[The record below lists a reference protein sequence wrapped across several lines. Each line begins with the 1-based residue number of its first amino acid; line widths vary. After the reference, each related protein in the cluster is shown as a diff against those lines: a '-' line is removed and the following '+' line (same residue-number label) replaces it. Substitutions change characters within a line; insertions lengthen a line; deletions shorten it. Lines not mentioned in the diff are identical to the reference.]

1 MLKLHSEDINE
12 TGCNWHISEQSPAP
26 QKFSSTFALTSS
38 KVCFVLIHKIKI
50 EPQSGDGTIGS
61 ETAAGTGVGAIE
73 EESQDA
79 NSRGARQEANEDQ
92 RSSEALTG
100 QQHVGDA
107 CHHSQH
113 KQVQTTS
120 ETAAGTGVGAI
131 EEESQDANSRGAR
144 QEANED
150 QRKPLR
156 FATCRGHAHLHSTA
170 LSLEMGASCRWRMPP
185 QPTPAGWSCAPWVGS
200 FFRVTEGL
208 SGLN

>member
-92 RSSEALTG
+92 R
-100 QQHVGDA
+100 
-107 CHHSQH
+107 
-113 KQVQTTS
+113 
-120 ETAAGTGVGAI
+120 
-131 EEESQDANSRGAR
+131 
-144 QEANED
+144 
-150 QRKPLR
+150 KPLR

-185 QPTPAGWSCAPWVGS
+185 QPTPAGWSCAPWFLYQCDVYKEIHFS
-200 FFRVTEGL
+200 PNDVLQHFPREL
-208 SGLN
+208 